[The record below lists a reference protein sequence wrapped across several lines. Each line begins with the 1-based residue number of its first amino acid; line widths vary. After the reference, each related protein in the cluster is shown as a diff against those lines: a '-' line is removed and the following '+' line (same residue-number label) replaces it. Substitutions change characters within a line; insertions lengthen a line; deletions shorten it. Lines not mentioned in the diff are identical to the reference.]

1 MLSRS
6 VKYFVLLSFFSLIR
20 NSVFSQVVDRD
31 QKKITLN
38 HGAIIRGDST
48 QKKIAIV
55 FTGDEFGD
63 GANYISDVLKQQHI
77 EASFFLTGN
86 FYRNKSFKKVIAKLR
101 KNGNYLGSHS
111 NKHLLYSPWENRD
124 SLLVS
129 KDEFDSDLLNSYKE
143 LKSIGIKKSNAKYFL
158 PPYEYYN
165 DSIAAWTRQLNLQLV
180 NFTPGTRS
188 NADYTYPEM
197 GKRYLSSGEIYKSI
211 LHFEESKPNGLNG
224 FILLIHIG
232 TDVRRTDKFYKYLPK
247 LIPELKARGYQ
258 FQRIDEL
265 LK

>member
-1 MLSRS
+1 MLSS
-6 VKYFVLLSFFSLIR
+6 HKKYFFLLFLLSLMCNPIFA
-20 NSVFSQVVDRD
+20 QVVDHG
-31 QKKITLN
+31 QNNITIN
-38 HGAIIRGDST
+38 HGAITRGDST
-48 QKKIAIV
+48 QKKIALV

-63 GANYISDVLKQQHI
+63 GAHYISAVLKSQHI
-77 EASFFLTGN
+77 AASFFLTGN
-86 FYRNKSFKKVIAKLR
+86 FYRNKSFNKVIKKLK

-111 NKHLLYSPWENRD
+111 DRHLLYSPWENRD

-129 KDEFDSDLLNSYKE
+129 KDEFENDLLNSYKE
-143 LKSIGIKKSNAKYFL
+143 INRFGIKKSDVKYFL

-165 DSIAAWTRQLNLQLV
+165 DSIASWTRELNLQLV

-197 GKRYLSSGEIYKSI
+197 GKRYVSSQEVYNSI

-232 TDVRRTDKFYKYLPK
+232 TDPRRTDKFYKYLPK
-247 LIPELKARGYQ
+247 LIPELKARGYE
-258 FQRIDEL
+258 FQRINEML
-265 LK
+265 Q